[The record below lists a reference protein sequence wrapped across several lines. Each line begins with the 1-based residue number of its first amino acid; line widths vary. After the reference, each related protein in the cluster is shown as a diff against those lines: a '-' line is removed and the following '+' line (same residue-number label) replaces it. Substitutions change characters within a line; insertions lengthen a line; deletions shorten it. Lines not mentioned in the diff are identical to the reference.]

1 MNFEERLKIAMKIRG
16 KKAVDICENCNIKK
30 GNLSRYINGKLPAPK
45 IQTAQR
51 IADYLNVNVFWL
63 LGYTDNMSI
72 ETRNINKTSIA
83 KTIGKEPTEEE
94 IMINTLKD
102 DITAIVSRQ
111 DLETLKTM
119 YSVIKT
125 LAKK

>member
-1 MNFEERLKIAMKIRG
+1 MEFRERLKIAMEIRN
-16 KKAVDICENCNIKK
+16 KRAVDICENCGIKK

-45 IQTAQR
+45 IQTAQK
-51 IADYLNVNVFWL
+51 IADYLNVNVLWL
-63 LGYTDNMSI
+63 LGMTDNISNETIKINNVKKAVNI
-72 ETRNINKTSIA
+72 ELDKNDLMKQ
-83 KTIGKEPTEEE
+83 
-94 IMINTLKD
+94 TLMD
-102 DITAIVSRQ
+102 DIKAIISRQ